1 MTELIAGAPDGAMT
15 PYLAASMHIGRMV
28 FSLADIERGAD
39 RCFRQL
45 IAADESDVLAP
56 LVTKL
61 ALKQKLDT
69 IFHMVPRRFADAPGC
84 FDEFARWH
92 GQTDRMRVRRNDLVH
107 GCWHAESERLELSES
122 SRGALARHA
131 GQRAYNVAM
140 LRREAERAERLRDT
154 FGLWR
159 EQWMAGRSG

>member
-1 MTELIAGAPDGAMT
+1 
-15 PYLAASMHIGRMV
+15 MHMGRMV

-39 RCFRQL
+39 LCFRQL
-45 IAADESDVLAP
+45 IATDESDVLTP

-69 IFHMVPRRFADAPGC
+69 SFHRVPRRFADVPGC
-84 FDEFARWH
+84 IDEFARWH
-92 GQTDRMRVRRNDLVH
+92 GQADRMRVRRNDLVH
-107 GCWHAESERLELSES
+107 GCWHAASERLELSVS

-131 GQRAYNVAM
+131 GERAYNVAM
-140 LRREAERAERLRDT
+140 LCREAKWAERLRDT

-159 EQWMAGRSG
+159 EQWMARGPG